1 MISFLKK
8 LFNRI
13 SSTKK
18 SGALGN
24 EPRLAFSKS
33 LTDKPVHK
41 FQADADVHKL
51 MIKATR
57 IRKEEG
63 YPRAIQFLQDLA
75 EHYLKEQ
82 NTAMVACINKL
93 IPYMKRSENLKN
105 EEIITYLKDY
115 IDRAPD
121 TEPYFLNLHITMAD
135 LMKSFDYKKAI
146 RYLTQ
151 FLNEKGSDI
160 NTYNHQI
167 FLAELYLE
175 TDQPNEAKHIL
186 QSARKLLQDG
196 KLERINHI
204 KKERKWHRTCA
215 KLNLSLPGEICKS
228 KFIYHRFMEFSLDMA
243 RALDPMQID
252 QFQERKDLYYKQE
265 RGFSKDEKY
274 LKAISDL
281 GLDETKDSLLRDIY
295 GFCFEEMPAVL
306 GVSREQFN
314 YKPGD
319 TESLEELHEKKRFYK
334 KPFTE
339 INTLEERV
347 NKIIKNYLKWGG
359 NENC

>member
-1 MISFLKK
+1 MISFLRK
-8 LFNRI
+8 LFRRS
-13 SSTKK
+13 SSTQK
-18 SGALGN
+18 SGTLGA
-24 EPRLAFSKS
+24 EPKLAFSKS
-33 LTDKPVHK
+33 ATDEPVHK

-63 YPRAIQFLQDLA
+63 YPPAIQFLQDLA

-82 NTAMVACINKL
+82 NTAMVACIKKL
-93 IPYMKRSENLKN
+93 IPYMKRNENLKD
-105 EEIITYLKDY
+105 EEIKTYLEDY
-115 IDRAPD
+115 IERAPD
-121 TEPYFLNLHITMAD
+121 TDPYFLNLHITMAE
-135 LMKSFDYKKAI
+135 LMKSFGHKKAI
-146 RYLTQ
+146 KYLAQ
-151 FLNEKGSDI
+151 FLKEKGSSI

-167 FLAELYLE
+167 FLAELYI
-175 TDQPNEAKHIL
+175 DIDHSNEAKLIL
-186 QSARKLLQDG
+186 QSSRKLLQAN
-196 KLERINHI
+196 KLERTDHI

-243 RALDPMQID
+243 RALDPMQIAH
-252 QFQERKDLYYKQE
+252 FQERKDLYYKQE

-295 GFCFEEMPAVL
+295 GFCFEEMPAIL
-306 GVSREQFN
+306 GVSKKQFN

-319 TESLEELHEKKRFYK
+319 AESLEELQVKKRFYK

-339 INTLEERV
+339 LNSLENRV
-347 NKIIKNYLKWGG
+347 NKIIKNYIKWGG
-359 NENC
+359 NDNC

>member
-1 MISFLKK
+1 MISFLKN
-8 LFNRI
+8 LFRRI
-13 SSTKK
+13 SSTQK
-18 SGALGN
+18 SGTLGN
-24 EPRLAFSKS
+24 EPKLAFSKS
-33 LTDKPVHK
+33 VTNKPVHK

-63 YPRAIQFLQDLA
+63 YPPAIKFLQDLA

-82 NTAMVACINKL
+82 NTALVACINKL
-93 IPYMKRSENLKN
+93 IPYMKRNENLKD
-105 EEIITYLKDY
+105 EEIRVYLEDF

-121 TEPYFLNLHITMAD
+121 TDPYFLNLHITMAE
-135 LMKSFDYKKAI
+135 LMKSIDHKESI
-146 RYLTQ
+146 QYLAQ
-151 FLNEKGSDI
+151 FLTEKGSSI

-167 FLAELYLE
+167 FLAELYIE
-175 TDQPNEAKHIL
+175 TDQPNEAKLIL
-186 QSARKLLQDG
+186 QSARELLQDY
-196 KLERINHI
+196 KLERTDHI

-228 KFIYHRFMEFSLDMA
+228 KFIFHRFMEFCLDMA
-243 RALDPMQID
+243 RALDPMQIGH
-252 QFQERKDLYYKQE
+252 FQERKDLYYKQV

-281 GLDETKDSLLRDIY
+281 GIDETKDSLLRDIY
-295 GFCFEEMPAVL
+295 GFCFEEMPAIL
-306 GVSREQFN
+306 GVSKKQFN

-319 TESLEELHEKKRFYK
+319 AESLEELQVKKRFYK

-339 INTLEERV
+339 INTLEDRV
-347 NKIIKNYLKWGG
+347 NKIIKKYLKWGG
-359 NENC
+359 NDNC